1 MSGAGGGTVRGIL
14 GRDPVHPFPA
24 RMAPEIALDVISGCR
39 ESLRV
44 LDPMCGSGTV
54 LAVARSRGHSAVGVD
69 LDPLAVLTSK
79 VWTTTVD
86 AELLREQAATALIRA
101 RHIFGSMR
109 TRDLYPPN
117 ADAETQRFVRYW
129 FDPYARRQLSALAL
143 AIQEVQNDETRNALL
158 CAFSR
163 LIITK
168 QSGASLAMD
177 LSHSRPH
184 RAFARA
190 PVKPFSKFL
199 FAVDRVAKGCVDG
212 NVRSPGPAAYV
223 HHGDARSLALAD
235 DSIDLVLTSPP
246 YLNAIDYFRCSK
258 FSLIWMGYSIRELRQ
273 ARAGAR
279 GRRRHGGRQGC
290 GQRPGT
296 PMDSRYVGTEAKAS
310 SEAGGNAGAVHRR
323 HAGSRWRSCSSACR
337 RWKGCVRSRREHAAR
352 HVHPKLTDGG
362 TSREP
367 GGTLAHGP
375 AFQGTPAEPA
385 VPPAALDPIE
395 TCGTERSHASR
406 GDIDVRE
413 GGVSPIRRAPVPG

>member
-1 MSGAGGGTVRGIL
+1 MSGTGGGTVRGIL

-54 LAVARSRGHSAVGVD
+54 LAVARSRGHRAVGVD

-86 AELLREQAATALIRA
+86 AELLREQAATALSRA
-101 RHIFGSMR
+101 RYLFGSVR
-109 TRDLYPPN
+109 TRDAYPPN

-184 RAFARA
+184 RAFTRA
-190 PVKPFSKFL
+190 PAEPFSKFL

-223 HHGDARSLALAD
+223 HHGDARSLVLAD

-273 ARAGAR
+273 ARAVA
-279 GRRRHGGRQGC
+279 
-290 GQRPGT
+290 
-296 PMDSRYVGTEAKAS
+296 VGTEVGKDAGNDRELQGILAALELKPRLPARQ
-310 SEAGGNAGAVHRR
+310 EAVLVRYIDDMRGVVGEAARVLAAGGKAVFVVGENTLRGTFIPSSQMVEQVANVAGL
-323 HAGSRWRSCSSACR
+323 WRTDR
-337 RWKGCVRSRREHAAR
+337 RSRELPPNRR
-352 HVHPKLTDGG
+352 YLPPPLTQ
-362 TSREP
+362 SK
-367 GGTLAHGP
+367 
-375 AFQGTPAEPA
+375 
-385 VPPAALDPIE
+385 PAALNA
-395 TCGTERSHASR
+395 RMR
-406 GDIDVRE
+406 RE
-413 GGVSPIRRAPVPG
+413 VILTFEKAA